1 MGMDSLNTFV
11 NLVAVGF
18 GVYALYVVVKLGKN
32 NTLFPNAL
40 LVPKDRQV
48 SDCLDEETYVTYM
61 KPRTVI
67 LGIVLVLEGLF
78 GALNDK
84 LGLLESW
91 FGKQEG
97 IMNIVMLEIPILLTL
112 AVIIWYGAVLT
123 KAQRTYWP

>member
-78 GALNDK
+78 GALNDNWVCWK
-84 LGLLESW
+84 PGLASR
-91 FGKQEG
+91 
-97 IMNIVMLEIPILLTL
+97 
-112 AVIIWYGAVLT
+112 
-123 KAQRTYWP
+123 KAS